1 MDCWSQND
9 ENRAKRQIH
18 TPTKEPTRSITYRLP
33 EKLVGELETEATQR
47 SISQNVLVKQILE
60 KYMQWDGFS
69 SKISMIPVPKG
80 ILESLG
86 GEIDGK
92 NIDEIITLIF
102 PMIKD
107 TVLFI
112 KGRYD
117 LKRYVETLED
127 YMRASGMN
135 SDHRVEGD
143 THTFLIQH
151 DLGMKWSVFTEQLL
165 AQVFR
170 SFLPDKE
177 LKFQTTDTTVI
188 LSVALGS
195 NFNEHDYHN

>member
-1 MDCWSQND
+1 MIEEKLVST
-9 ENRAKRQIH
+9 KRQTH
-18 TPTKEPTRSITYRLP
+18 TSKKESTRSITYRLP
-33 EKLVGELETEATQR
+33 EKLVSELETEATQK

-60 KYMQWDGFS
+60 KYVQWDRFS
-69 SKISMIPVPKG
+69 NKVGMIPVPKG
-80 ILESLG
+80 ILQSLG
-86 GEIDGK
+86 EELDGK
-92 NIDEIITLIF
+92 DIDQIITLMF

-112 KGRYD
+112 KGGYD
-117 LKRYVETLED
+117 LKRCIETLED

-143 THTFLIQH
+143 LHIFLIQH

-165 AQVFR
+165 TQVFR

-177 LKFQTTDTTVI
+177 LSFQTTDTTVI

-195 NFNEHDYHN
+195 DFNEHDYHS

>member
-1 MDCWSQND
+1 MMDKILTST
-9 ENRAKRQIH
+9 KRQIH
-18 TPTKEPTRSITYRLP
+18 SAKKESTRSITYRLP
-33 EKLVGELETEATQR
+33 EKLVIELETESTQKG
-47 SISQNVLVKQILE
+47 ISQNVLVRQILE
-60 KYMQWDGFS
+60 KYTQWDRFS
-69 SKISMIPVPKG
+69 NKIGMIPVPKG

-86 GEIDGK
+86 GELDGK
-92 NIDEIITLIF
+92 DIDEIITLMF

-112 KGRYD
+112 KGGYD
-117 LKRYVETLED
+117 LKRCIETLED

-143 THTFLIQH
+143 VHTFLIQH
-151 DLGMKWSVFTEQLL
+151 DLGLKWSVFTEQLL
-165 AQVFR
+165 NQVFR

-188 LSVALGS
+188 LSVSLGS
-195 NFNEHDYHN
+195 DFNEHDYHN

>member
-1 MDCWSQND
+1 MIKESL
-9 ENRAKRQIH
+9 ASKRQIH
-18 TPTKEPTRSITYRLP
+18 TKKKEPTRSITYRLP
-33 EKLVGELETEATQR
+33 EKLVNELETEAIQK

-60 KYMQWDGFS
+60 KYVSWDRFS
-69 SKISMIPVPKG
+69 DKIGMIPVPKG
-80 ILESLG
+80 ILVALG
-86 GEIDGK
+86 NELDGK
-92 NIDEIITLIF
+92 DIDEIINLMF

-112 KGRYD
+112 KGGYD
-117 LKRYVETLED
+117 LKRCVETLED

-135 SDHRVEGD
+135 SDHRIEGD
-143 THTFLIQH
+143 VHTFLIQH

-165 AQVFR
+165 TQVFR
-170 SFLPDKE
+170 NFLPDQE

-195 NFNEHDYHN
+195 DFNEHDYHD